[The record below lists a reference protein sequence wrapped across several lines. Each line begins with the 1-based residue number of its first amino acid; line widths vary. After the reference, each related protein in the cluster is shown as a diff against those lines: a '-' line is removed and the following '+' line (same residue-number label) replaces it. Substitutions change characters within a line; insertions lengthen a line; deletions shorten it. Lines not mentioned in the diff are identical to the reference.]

1 MQGTQIDKHQ
11 THRVESRTQESTR
24 SEDQQRKHDPYVMM
38 VGPLTPVI
46 RYFVTQCQ
54 LVEPQHHNVENR
66 TYATSQRPDSLFGN
80 SNSIG

>member
-24 SEDQQRKHDPYVMM
+24 SEDQQRKHDPYVTT
-38 VGPLTPVI
+38 VGPLTPVV
-46 RYFVTQCQ
+46 RNFVSQCQ
-54 LVEPQHHNVENR
+54 LVKPQHHSVEDR
-66 TYATSQRPDSLFGN
+66 TYVTSQRPDSLFGN